1 MDKRCGLPL
10 ALPLH
15 AKKLCLDLPL
25 SRRFGHR
32 VLVWKTGK
40 KPSRFCR
47 STSAAGVGYA
57 LRYREIPA
65 DKKIRKSGHGRDGH
79 VRFFCRQHSVSG
91 SSAATRRVFRA
102 CNDEALPGHWEGL
115 LFRTG

>member
-1 MDKRCGLPL
+1 MNKRCGLPL

-15 AKKLCLDLPL
+15 AKKLCPDLSF

-32 VLVWKTGK
+32 VLLWKTGK

-65 DKKIRKSGHGRDGH
+65 DRKI
-79 VRFFCRQHSVSG
+79 
-91 SSAATRRVFRA
+91 RRVFRA